1 MATFWSDASAGV
13 RDPKRQFRW
22 VLMNDHIPMYTLKKV
37 AKPSF
42 TVQESTHK
50 YINHTF
56 YYPGRVEWN
65 TIAMTLADPV
75 DPDGAATMADI
86 IRAGGYSPAL
96 DPNSTAT
103 MSKSKA
109 VNALGRVEIQQLDS
123 DGNAVETWVL
133 WNAWIKDVKF
143 GDLDYDGDDLT
154 DIEIELR
161 YDWAYL
167 STDKE
172 GVGPGRDG
180 LGATKSKKEIW
191 NPGG

>member
-1 MATFWSDASAGV
+1 MGTFWSDANVGR

-22 VLMNDHIPMYTLKKV
+22 VLMNDNIPMYTLKKV
-37 AKPSF
+37 SKPSF

-65 TIAMTLADPV
+65 TISMTLADPV
-75 DPDGAATMADI
+75 DPDGAATMVDI
-86 IRAGGYSPAL
+86 IRTGGYSPAL
-96 DPNSTAT
+96 DANALTT

-109 VNALGRVEIQQLDS
+109 TNALGRVEIRQLDS
-123 DGNAVETWVL
+123 NGEPIEKWVL
-133 WNAWIKDVKF
+133 WNAWVKDVKF

-154 DIEIELR
+154 DIEVELR

-167 STDKE
+167 ETMKDSGFAGNRDLH
-172 GVGPGRDG
+172 PG
-180 LGATKSKKEIW
+180 APNSFW
-191 NPGG
+191 NPGS

>member
-1 MATFWSDASAGV
+1 MAFWSDASPGV

-22 VLMNDHIPMYTLKKV
+22 ILVNDNIPAFTLKKV
-37 AKPSF
+37 SKPSF
-42 TVQESTHK
+42 TVSESTHK
-50 YINHTF
+50 YINHTY

-65 TIAMTLADPV
+65 TVTMTLADAV
-75 DPDGAATMADI
+75 DPDMAATMVDI
-86 IRAGGYSPAL
+86 IKQGGYTPAMTEN
-96 DPNSTAT
+96 DKTT

-109 VNALGRVEIQQLDS
+109 KNALGSIQIQQIDS
-123 DGNAVETWVL
+123 DGTPLETWTL

-167 STDKE
+167 NTENDSKA
-172 GVGPGRDG
+172 GGGKAFWKPGQ
-180 LGATKSKKEIW
+180 SS
-191 NPGG
+191 

>member
-1 MATFWSDASAGV
+1 MASGTFWADASPGV

-22 VLMNDHIPMYTLKKV
+22 VLYNDNIPMYTLKKV

-65 TIAMTLADPV
+65 TIALTLADPV
-75 DPDGAATMADI
+75 DPDGAATMVDI
-86 IRAGGYSPAL
+86 IMTGGYSPAIAEDQL
-96 DPNSTAT
+96 ST

-109 VNALGRVEIQQLDS
+109 TNALGRVEIQQIDS
-123 DGNAVETWVL
+123 DGNAIETWVL

-167 STDKE
+167 ETDKA
-172 GVGPGRDG
+172 GAGPTGG
-180 LGATKSKKEIW
+180 SSYW
-191 NPGG
+191 NPGGP

>member
-1 MATFWSDASAGV
+1 MAFWSDAREGV
-13 RDPKRQFRW
+13 KDPKRQFRW
-22 VLMNDHIPMYTLKKV
+22 VLRNDNIPVFVLKKV
-37 AKPSF
+37 SKPSF

-50 YINHTF
+50 YINHTY

-65 TIAMTLADPV
+65 TVSMTLADAV
-75 DPDGAATMADI
+75 DPDMAATMADI
-86 IRAGGYSPAL
+86 IKKGGYTPAL
-96 DPNSTAT
+96 NPNDLTT

-109 VNALGRVEIQQLDS
+109 TNALGRIEIQQLDA

-154 DIEIELR
+154 DVEIELR

-167 STDKE
+167 ETEND
-172 GVGPGRDG
+172 
-180 LGATKSKKEIW
+180 SKAGGGNRFW
-191 NPGG
+191 NPGSAS

>member
-1 MATFWSDASAGV
+1 MAFWSDASPGS

-22 VLMNDHIPMYTLKKV
+22 ILVNDNIPVYTLKKV
-37 AKPSF
+37 GKPSF

-65 TIAMTLADPV
+65 TISMTLADAV
-75 DPDGAATMADI
+75 DPDGAATVLDI
-86 IRAGGYSPAL
+86 INQAGYKPAISET
-96 DPNSTAT
+96 DVQT
-103 MSKSKA
+103 MSKASA
-109 VNALGRVEIQQLDS
+109 TASLGRVEIHQLDAK
-123 DGNAVETWVL
+123 GKVVEKWVL

-154 DIEIELR
+154 DIELEIR

-167 STDKE
+167 ETDK
-172 GVGPGRDG
+172 PGKKSD
-180 LGATKSKKEIW
+180 ATSFW
-191 NPGG
+191 NPGSAS

>member
-22 VLMNDHIPMYTLKKV
+22 VLYNDNIPMYTLKKV

-42 TVQESTHK
+42 TVAESTHK

-75 DPDGAATMADI
+75 DPDGAATMVNVI
-86 IRAGGYSPAL
+86 KTGGYSPAI
-96 DPNSTAT
+96 DPNQLST

-109 VNALGRVEIQQLDS
+109 TNALGRVQIEQIDA
-123 DGNAVETWVL
+123 DGNMVERWVL

-167 STDKE
+167 ETDIA
-172 GVGPGRDG
+172 GVQG
-180 LGATKSKKEIW
+180 TQSFW
-191 NPGG
+191 NPGSATE

>member
-1 MATFWSDASAGV
+1 MGTFWSDASEGI

-22 VLMNDHIPMYTLKKV
+22 ILVNDNIPVYTLKKV
-37 AKPSF
+37 GKPSF

-75 DPDGAATMADI
+75 DPDGAATMVDI
-86 IRAGGYSPAL
+86 IKTGGYSPAISQDML
-96 DPNSTAT
+96 ST

-109 VNALGRVEIQQLDS
+109 TNSLGRVEIQQIDS
-123 DGNAVETWVL
+123 NGNAIETWVL

-167 STDKE
+167 ETAEDSVK
-172 GVGPGRDG
+172 GGGN
-180 LGATKSKKEIW
+180 SFW
-191 NPGG
+191 NPGSST